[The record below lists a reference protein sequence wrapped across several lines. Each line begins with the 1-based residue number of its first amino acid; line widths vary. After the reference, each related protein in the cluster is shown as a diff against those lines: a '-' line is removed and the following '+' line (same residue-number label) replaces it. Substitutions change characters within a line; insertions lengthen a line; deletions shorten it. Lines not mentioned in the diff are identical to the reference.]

1 MLLHKLFT
9 RLTVAVS
16 IAALFCAAL
25 CPMTCALSFCPSQSH
40 DSPAQDCGHS
50 SPDPG
55 SASHPHNPGN
65 SGCTA
70 HHGLADN
77 LIKPSSPAQFHVIGA
92 ANAVTSFLLS
102 TFAPAARINL
112 RALAHSGSAAPM
124 NPTSPI
130 YGRLLALRI

>member
-1 MLLHKLFT
+1 MLLDKSFT

-25 CPMTCALSFCPSQSH
+25 CPMTCALSFCPGQSH

-55 SASHPHNPGN
+55 SASYPQTPGN

-77 LIKPSSPAQFHVIGA
+77 LVKPSSPAQFHVIGA
-92 ANAVTSFLLS
+92 ASVHTSFFLFAFEPAAPVNPN
-102 TFAPAARINL
+102 TFA
-112 RALAHSGSAAPM
+112 HSDSAAPI
-124 NPTSPI
+124 NRTSPL
-130 YGRLLALRI
+130 YGRPLALRI